1 MSDFQQPNPDS
12 PRRAQAKARAQPQ
25 AAFPHRLNATMP
37 ATTGFSGH
45 PSTASQTSF
54 KRPSNTA
61 HHLSIQP
68 RQNPAIGQISQTS
81 PARAPRT
88 PNRLKAPPNQAFSHL
103 IPRFLALSRISQIRC
118 SPSSYYALAAGA
130 VSRTS
135 APRTVRRNMPD
146 PVPVLVLGRL
156 AVQQAAQGKQLGGA
170 LLQDAV
176 LRAVAVSQNA
186 AVRAL
191 LVHALNPRAQAFYLH
206 YGFQPSPWQPLTL
219 MLPLPA
225 PKS

>member
-1 MSDFQQPNPDS
+1 MSLKFAAPQPLAAHHIVDAFCCGEAS
-12 PRRAQAKARAQPQ
+12 LDEWLKRRALANQLSGASRTFVVCDQAGRV
-25 AAFPHRLNATMP
+25 H
-37 ATTGFSGH
+37 G
-45 PSTASQTSF
+45 
-54 KRPSNTA
+54 
-61 HHLSIQP
+61 
-68 RQNPAIGQISQTS
+68 
-81 PARAPRT
+81 
-88 PNRLKAPPNQAFSHL
+88 
-103 IPRFLALSRISQIRC
+103 
-118 SPSSYYALAAGA
+118 YYALAAGA
-130 VSRTS
+130 VSRAS

-146 PVPVLVLGRL
+146 SVPVLVLGRL